1 VYVDGNGVTLTDPWK
16 SSNVAVLGCE
26 PVVLAPHA
34 DTSVTVRFASTALPL
49 REHIEVSA
57 AFLVG
62 TDPLNAAGVIS
73 TPERFPWP
81 RR

>member
-1 VYVDGNGVTLTDPWK
+1 MYVDGNGVTLTDPWK

-62 TDPLNAAGVIS
+62 ADTLNAAGVIS
-73 TPERFPWP
+73 IDRKSVV
-81 RR
+81 